1 MLQSNFVVG
10 VTLVRCDK
18 TALLCHSEQMSL
30 VSHSFDGESALEPG
44 CIIITSLSAL
54 LGMRFGI

>member
-30 VSHSFDGESALEPG
+30 VSHPCSPGEITAG